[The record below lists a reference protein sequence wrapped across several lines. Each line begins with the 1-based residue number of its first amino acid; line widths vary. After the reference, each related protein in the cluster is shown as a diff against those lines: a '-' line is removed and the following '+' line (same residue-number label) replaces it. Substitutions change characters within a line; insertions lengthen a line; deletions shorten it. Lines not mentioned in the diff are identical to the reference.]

1 MSDCCAG
8 GWRLRLLA
16 AVLTWLLATDSGVWA
31 CAPGRGHY
39 RRRAPRKLTPLV
51 YKQYVPNV
59 SEQTLGASGLPEG
72 AISQDDPRFLNLVPS
87 YSEDIIFKDEEGT
100 GADRLMSQVRRRG
113 EGCVLLRSVYWA
125 ALLCVLV

>member
-1 MSDCCAG
+1 MVERSGGGG
-8 GWRLRLLA
+8 GWRRQLLA
-16 AVLTWLLATDSGVWA
+16 LLLTLLLITGCRA

-51 YKQYVPNV
+51 YKHYVPNL

-72 AISQDDPRFLNLVPS
+72 AITQEDPRFLSLVPS

-100 GADRLMSQVRRRG
+100 GADRLMSQVSTG
-113 EGCVLLRSVYWA
+113 AVLS
-125 ALLCVLV
+125 